1 MVNVECNLYF
11 RLVVT
16 FQVALGNLKQFFFFF
31 LAKQGH
37 SKHIPAEPGEE

>member
-16 FQVALGNLKQFFFFF
+16 FQVALGNLKQFFF

-37 SKHIPAEPGEE
+37 SKHILAEPGEE